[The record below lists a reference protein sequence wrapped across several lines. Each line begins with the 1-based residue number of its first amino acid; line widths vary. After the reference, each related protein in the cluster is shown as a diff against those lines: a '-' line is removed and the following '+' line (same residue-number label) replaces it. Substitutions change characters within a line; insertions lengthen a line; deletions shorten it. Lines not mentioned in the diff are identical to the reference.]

1 MNMKKLSGIAA
12 GFALAVGIAAPAQAD
27 IVLQSGDLRIEFAAF
42 DAGTLGYGTENRV
55 YCTSV
60 SECDTVAAGRTAPGA
75 IGSEDTWGI
84 FSVSRISRISDGS
97 AVFISGQNGR
107 YLTGVFGGISD
118 AFVEGF
124 SGDSGQQTRALGVGG
139 WMNVYETGRDYNSRP
154 GPTARIG
161 ETGYRGITDI
171 PHTLA
176 LSADFGGG
184 VYAGQPE
191 YTYVS
196 EFGVNGSNGEGEAF
210 LDITGGY
217 MADQFTTGAF
227 RDNNGGRHDL
237 YLSTEYAPARG
248 ATANG
253 WTVVA
258 TGQVLGEVPEPGS
271 LALLGLGFAGLGFMR
286 RRRAAA

>member
-12 GFALAVGIAAPAQAD
+12 GVALVIGMAAPAQAEV
-27 IVLQSGDLRIEFAAF
+27 VLQSGDLRIEFAAF

-55 YCTSV
+55 YCSSV
-60 SECDTVAAGRTAPGA
+60 SECDSVAAGRTAPGA

-97 AVFISGQNGR
+97 AIFTSGQNGR

-124 SGDSGQQTRALGVGG
+124 SGDSGQQTRALGLGG

-154 GPTARIG
+154 GPSGRIG
-161 ETGYRGITDI
+161 EDGYRGITDI
-171 PHTLA
+171 EHTLA
-176 LSADFGGG
+176 LSAKFGTG
-184 VYAGQPE
+184 VYEGLPQ

-196 EFGVNGSNGEGEAF
+196 EFGVNGANGEGEAY
-210 LDITGGY
+210 LDVTGGY
-217 MADQFTTGAF
+217 MADQFTKGTF
-227 RDNNGGRHDL
+227 RDPNGGRHDL
-237 YLSTEYAPARG
+237 YLSTEYAPAAG
-248 ATANG
+248 ASRNG

-258 TGQVLGEVPEPGS
+258 TGQVLGAVPEPGS

-286 RRRAAA
+286 RRRAA